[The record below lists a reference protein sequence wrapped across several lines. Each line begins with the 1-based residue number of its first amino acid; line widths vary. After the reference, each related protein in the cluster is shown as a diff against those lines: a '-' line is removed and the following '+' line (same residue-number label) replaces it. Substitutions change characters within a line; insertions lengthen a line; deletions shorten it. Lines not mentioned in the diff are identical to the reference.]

1 MSQCPSVPW
10 NVCSIKTEYDLAKP
24 LPLHSLS
31 LKDFLFPLWPNDG
44 PMSMDG
50 GRETLGKAMQWKQ
63 PRLTVRSYVLMEG
76 DREVAHLT
84 FRSLGS
90 LATGECQG
98 RTFTFKRGGF
108 LCPFISV
115 RKEGD
120 KENLAILRFSW
131 GYELGGLLTL
141 ADGRKYL
148 FHGPSVRR
156 DYFAL
161 TDESGRPLCKLTHES
176 GLLRRSGEFTDLGMS
191 YKDPEP
197 PLLALL
203 LWYATMMVFDEELA
217 ASSAAVPGECSIEGV
232 SDERER

>member
-1 MSQCPSVPW
+1 
-10 NVCSIKTEYDLAKP
+10 
-24 LPLHSLS
+24 
-31 LKDFLFPLWPNDG
+31 
-44 PMSMDG
+44 
-50 GRETLGKAMQWKQ
+50 
-63 PRLTVRSYVLMEG
+63 
-76 DREVAHLT
+76 
-84 FRSLGS
+84 
-90 LATGECQG
+90 
-98 RTFTFKRGGF
+98 
-108 LCPFISV
+108 V

-120 KENLAILRFSW
+120 EENLAILRFSW
-131 GYELGGLLTL
+131 GYELGGLLIL

-176 GLLRRSGEFTDLGMS
+176 GLLRRSGEFTDMGMS

-217 ASSAAVPGECSIEGV
+217 ASSAAVPGECPIEGV
-232 SDERER
+232 SDDHER